1 MAASINH
8 KLAAR
13 GGQISQGLIK
23 GDFDIETLIAELT
36 VEEKASLLSGIVAT
50 YPNRSEATSNHM

>member
-1 MAASINH
+1 
-8 KLAAR
+8 LAAR